1 MPLYKF
7 KSNDIIYNRIKA
19 HPKVD
24 FKIYGS
30 KIYYKNAD
38 QYVVNNDN
46 PSGHIN
52 LHEINVNRGGTNLV
66 YPFLPK
72 GSDLSSFKTVSNT
85 SFYNSSF
92 GDEIDGSY
100 PLTAS
105 VSRESHTTGSSR
117 SRIDALRNVLN
128 FYKPMS
134 EHYGYDTNYGN
145 KSHQPLNLISIPSIF
160 YGNSIKKG
168 TTSLKFY
175 VTGTL
180 IGELRDENNN
190 GELIQVGPTG
200 SVESGSVA
208 GVVLYNEGFIILTGS
223 WDLSSGAHTIN
234 YNNDGSPVASSWL
247 QYAVGAND
255 DIPEETTVAGT
266 NARASASYDLTFEG
280 VNYVPTVTMFAH
292 APKGM
297 LNNSGNPTF
306 IESGSYPTTTSS
318 LTSYL
323 ENSQVPI
330 KNIVSSS
337 YDDHK
342 AEFHRETY
350 ISKIGIYD
358 EDKNLIA
365 ITKLATPIKK
375 TDKREY
381 TFKMKL
387 DF

>member
-1 MPLYKF
+1 
-7 KSNDIIYNRIKA
+7 
-19 HPKVD
+19 
-24 FKIYGS
+24 
-30 KIYYKNAD
+30 
-38 QYVVNNDN
+38 
-46 PSGHIN
+46 
-52 LHEINVNRGGTNLV
+52 
-66 YPFLPK
+66 
-72 GSDLSSFKTVSNT
+72 
-85 SFYNSSF
+85 
-92 GDEIDGSY
+92 
-100 PLTAS
+100 
-105 VSRESHTTGSSR
+105 
-117 SRIDALRNVLN
+117 
-128 FYKPMS
+128 
-134 EHYGYDTNYGN
+134 
-145 KSHQPLNLISIPSIF
+145 
-160 YGNSIKKG
+160 
-168 TTSLKFY
+168 